1 VSKFSGRSR
10 FGITS
15 RSGTVTVIDQR
26 VSRDY
31 ARRAVVSF
39 FVVGVI
45 VALLSAT
52 VASHYMHPIL
62 GAVLGVVIGAVTG
75 FVTAAVVFIW
85 PVLRVFWWWAAEITL
100 ATLAVYGWT
109 ALMQAT
115 SLLLSLFIVGGLAG
129 LLAGPAVIRNR
140 IRALGWC
147 VIVRHRLRVAFNEF
161 IITNR
166 HGSLPLILAA
176 RPTPAGERV
185 WVWLRPGLEIAD
197 LEGRI
202 DKLAVTCWATEVRVN
217 VAGRKAAL
225 VRVDVTRR
233 NPLADNVS
241 SPLPGVVRRTWEALN
256 RRNGTTNGIPSN
268 APTSPGMPPTGLD
281 LPEVTDA
288 DIEDL
293 APPAR
298 TRKPRNPRRWRDNNN
313 DDVDQDDDGYGPNNA
328 DWA

>member
-1 VSKFSGRSR
+1 VSKFSGSR
-10 FGITS
+10 FGIAG

-26 VSRDY
+26 VTRDY
-31 ARRAVVSF
+31 TRRAFVSF
-39 FVVGVI
+39 FVVGAI

-62 GAVLGVVIGAVTG
+62 GGLLGVVIGAVVG
-75 FVTAAVVFIW
+75 FTVAVIVFVW
-85 PVLRVFWWWAAEITL
+85 PVLRVFWWWTTEIIL
-100 ATLAVYGWT
+100 GVAVVYGWT

-115 SLLLSLFIVGGLAG
+115 SLTVSLVVVVLVVGVPAG
-129 LLAGPAVIRNR
+129 VGPIRR
-140 IRALGWC
+140 RVRAIAWC

-185 WVWLRPGLEIAD
+185 WVWLRPGLALSD

-202 DKLAVTCWATEVRVN
+202 DKLAVTCWADEVRVSL
-217 VAGRKAAL
+217 AGRKATL
-225 VRVDVTRR
+225 LRVDVTRR
-233 NPLADNVS
+233 NPLAEKVA
-241 SPLPGVVRRTWEALN
+241 SPLPDVVKRAWAALN
-256 RRNGTTNGIPSN
+256 RRGGTDRIPAN

-288 DIEDL
+288 DIEDEV
-293 APPAR
+293 PQPR
-298 TRKPRNPRRWRDNNN
+298 VRKPRNGRRSADSDY
-313 DDVDQDDDGYGPNNA
+313 DDRGDGYGFTNA